1 MFEETCE
8 STDDVI
14 KYVQKRHPKAYPN
27 PAFRDLLKKFFSK
40 WYLSVLKIK
49 TIRLMNQVFF

>member
-40 WYLSVLKIK
+40 
-49 TIRLMNQVFF
+49 